1 MHKNK
6 YQKRR
11 GMRPSTSAASATQ
24 TELLQGPLQ
33 KPLAASQSTDLGR
46 ETARQLRENAN
57 PNTRFIDKP
66 TPTTDRNLLRK
77 AAERQQSMIRDAQQQ
92 AFSNRNVPQVNP
104 DGRFAAPSV
113 PTSNLVFKGGGVRF
127 QPTMR
132 GSLLT
137 AVAGIAAELLV
148 EPVADV
154 ISDYV
159 IHPIIG
165 AATGKEIPKV
175 EELRRLNELRI
186 QNEEE
191 VKAMDAEN
199 ERIYQQRLEE
209 AAMPIEEGEAPDTP
223 ILPPPPSQ
231 ALAEVPEQ
239 MLRHIPRAHLQS
251 SNKVDANREYKI
263 RRAALGD
270 NQTKEE
276 MDAVVAYGLEQHR
289 RNFPQ
294 LYGKILVN

>member
-33 KPLAASQSTDLGR
+33 KPLDASQSTDLGR

-92 AFSNRNVPQVNP
+92 AFSKRNVPQVKP
-104 DGRFAAPSV
+104 GGRFAAPSV

-127 QPTMR
+127 QPTKR
-132 GSLLT
+132 GNLLT
-137 AVAGIAAELLV
+137 AVAGVAAELLV
-148 EPVADV
+148 EPVADA

-159 IHPIIG
+159 IYPMIG
-165 AATGKEIPKV
+165 AAIGKYIPKV
-175 EELRRLNELRI
+175 EQLRRLNELRI

-191 VKAMDAEN
+191 VEAMDIDN

-209 AAMPIEEGEAPDTP
+209 AAMPIEEGEAPDAP

-231 ALAEVPEQ
+231 APVEVPESKQ
-239 MLRHIPRAHLQS
+239 RHIPRAHSQS
-251 SNKVDANREYKI
+251 PNKVDANREYKI
-263 RRAALGD
+263 RHAALGD
-270 NQTKEE
+270 NPTQEE

-289 RNFPQ
+289 INFPN
-294 LYGKILVN
+294 LYTNKS